1 MKYGYQRTVSLSFD
15 DVDNRIRASLKA
27 IGFGVITEI
36 NVKDTMK
43 EKLNKSFKKFKILG
57 ACNPPVAFEALSI
70 ENEIGLLLPCNV
82 TIWENEDGS
91 TTVSAIDA
99 KKMLSITGLDTVEH
113 LAAQVNDL
121 LKKSV
126 DAV

>member
-1 MKYGYQRTVSLSFD
+1 MKYGYQRKVSLSFN
-15 DVDNRIRASLKA
+15 DVDKRIRASLRA
-27 IGFGVITEI
+27 NGFGVITEI
-36 NVKDTMK
+36 DVKHTMK

>member
-27 IGFGVITEI
+27 NGFGVITEI